1 MDRAMATVREMLK
14 QTPVGLVFLVA
25 AAFAGSTHAPAQNV
39 DLEHQILR
47 SLMAPPAAS
56 PSATDDTSRTEERKF
71 LNALKNRTTRSLTLD
86 EREHISE
93 IAKER
98 PSVDVEIK
106 FDYRSAKIGPVAVPS
121 LVALGKALTSP
132 ELKGTTFFVAGHT
145 DAKGSI
151 PFNQD
156 LSEKRAD
163 AVKRYLVEHFQIP
176 ASNLI
181 TVGYGKSKL
190 KNEKNPLASENRR
203 AQIVNIEEQTIGE
216 K

>member
-1 MDRAMATVREMLK
+1 
-14 QTPVGLVFLVA
+14 
-25 AAFAGSTHAPAQNV
+25 
-39 DLEHQILR
+39 
-47 SLMAPPAAS
+47 
-56 PSATDDTSRTEERKF
+56 
-71 LNALKNRTTRSLTLD
+71 
-86 EREHISE
+86 
-93 IAKER
+93 
-98 PSVDVEIK
+98 
-106 FDYRSAKIGPVAVPS
+106 
-121 LVALGKALTSP
+121 
-132 ELKGTTFFVAGHT
+132 VAGHT

-163 AVKRYLVEHFQIP
+163 TVKRYLVEHFQIP